1 MSDLSDIDRFL
12 TTPKPDPINRPSR
25 QHPSGWEPGVDT
37 ARGVV
42 VSPPSDSSEP
52 PDWAEILEE
61 FRLDPA
67 RWQVDSDSVNVRTWD
82 AAVGAGEVRRF
93 FYFKAD
99 VRPRQSSDSVDV
111 DGLMKVIARH
121 RFKRPVEVDTDVA
134 LVVCLADW
142 QTGGDDPVAFTESV
156 LAMKN
161 RVVERIKTVQPQR
174 LVVVGMGDMIEGCD
188 GHYAMQTFQT
198 GASGLNGR
206 RDQMKL
212 ARRLLVDLV
221 QEWARHVPEMVVS
234 AVPGNHGENR
244 KNGKAFT
251 TFEDNDDI
259 AVFEQT
265 AEIFGA
271 NPETYG
277 HVRFVLPDEDMCLTL
292 DVYGTVVGFIHGH
305 QARRGATPQQKLL
318 NWWMRKGYADHP
330 VGDAHV
336 LVSGHFHTLQVA
348 QDGTRTW
355 FQCPAMAQSRWW
367 EESGGARTATGTLT
381 FTIGGDGWDNL
392 KLC

>member
-67 RWQVDSDSVNVRTWD
+67 RWQVNSDSVNVRTWD

-111 DGLMKVIARH
+111 DELMKVIARH

-161 RVVERIKTVQPQR
+161 RVVERIKTVQ
-174 LVVVGMGDMIEGCD
+174 
-188 GHYAMQTFQT
+188 H
-198 GASGLNGR
+198 NG
-206 RDQMKL
+206 
-212 ARRLLVDLV
+212 
-221 QEWARHVPEMVVS
+221 
-234 AVPGNHGENR
+234 
-244 KNGKAFT
+244 
-251 TFEDNDDI
+251 
-259 AVFEQT
+259 
-265 AEIFGA
+265 
-271 NPETYG
+271 
-277 HVRFVLPDEDMCLTL
+277 
-292 DVYGTVVGFIHGH
+292 
-305 QARRGATPQQKLL
+305 
-318 NWWMRKGYADHP
+318 
-330 VGDAHV
+330 
-336 LVSGHFHTLQVA
+336 
-348 QDGTRTW
+348 
-355 FQCPAMAQSRWW
+355 
-367 EESGGARTATGTLT
+367 
-381 FTIGGDGWDNL
+381 
-392 KLC
+392 